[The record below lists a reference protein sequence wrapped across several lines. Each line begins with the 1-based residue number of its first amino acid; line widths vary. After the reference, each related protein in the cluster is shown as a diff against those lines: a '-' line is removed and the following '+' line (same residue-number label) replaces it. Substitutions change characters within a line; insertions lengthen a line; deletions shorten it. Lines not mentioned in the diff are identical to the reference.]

1 MRYCIKAITRQ
12 CKGGENMKKGM
23 LIVNPSSGKE
33 EALDYVQEIEEILI
47 EQGYVVSVSQTE
59 KELDATKFCQSACKD
74 EFELVVSLGGDGTLH
89 ETINGLIDE
98 HHRPILAIVPMGTV
112 NDFARALNIPL
123 NPREAVQLLRNSQTR
138 KVDIGTFNN
147 DYFVNIVA
155 VGAIAEATY
164 NVSPEEKTK
173 LGPLAYG
180 VEGMKTLASNP
191 SYPMTIEH
199 DGELWEGDSLLFL
212 AALTNSI
219 GGFENL
225 APDAD
230 VDDGVLHCYVIH
242 DINVLKLPVILT
254 SILTGK
260 LKKNND
266 VTYFKA
272 RNIRLSSPENLV
284 TNVDGDEGERLPI
297 ELGIIPSHIEV
308 MVPEKKWYK

>member
-1 MRYCIKAITRQ
+1 
-12 CKGGENMKKGM
+12 MKKAM

-33 EALDYVQEIEEILI
+33 EALNYVEELEGILNQ
-47 EQGYVVSVSQTE
+47 QGYEVSVSQTE

-98 HHRPILAIVPMGTV
+98 QHPPRLGIIPMGTV

-123 NPREAVQLLRNSQTR
+123 DPEKAIDVLRNHQTR
-138 KVDIGTFNN
+138 KVDIGTFND

-164 NVSPEEKTK
+164 DVSPEEKTK
-173 LGPLAYG
+173 LGPLAYV

-191 SYPMTIEH
+191 SYPLSIEY
-199 DGELWEGDSLLFL
+199 DGNKWEGDSLLFL

-230 VDDGVLHCYVIH
+230 VDDGVLHCYIIK
-242 DINVLKLPVILT
+242 DINVLKLPAVLT

-260 LKKNND
+260 LKKNKD
-266 VTYFKA
+266 VLYFTA
-272 RNIRLSSPENLV
+272 RNIRVSSMENLI
-284 TNVDGDEGERLPI
+284 TNVDGEEGEKLPVN
-297 ELGIIPSHIEV
+297 LGIKPRHIEV
-308 MVPEKKWYK
+308 MVPLTG